1 MIVVARKTEVWQ
13 RGKMID
19 DDFVFSDR
27 AEEDPSCL
35 DSMRK
40 VNTFRAF
47 F

>member
-1 MIVVARKTEVWQ
+1 VIVVARKPEVWEL
-13 RGKMID
+13 GKIID

-40 VNTFRAF
+40 VSTFRAF